1 MNHYPTSRFPAPL
14 LADSAPTAREPVSV
28 RRIVVPISVA
38 TFLIMLP
45 VTMLVPLLTQVVADR
60 FAVST
65 FWTHSF
71 MSINMVGAVV
81 AAPLGGILADRLGKR
96 KSILVAALLC
106 DGILLWA
113 LGNVRSFPLFMALRL
128 FEGMSHILALT
139 ALMAIASD
147 WAPSGGRGRMMGVIG
162 ASMMFGTTVG
172 SPLGG
177 AVGQVAPLLVFPIG
191 ALIALAAGLLVMLFV
206 RETDDCRNGI
216 TLGDIRNLVRT
227 RGALAVPY
235 AYAFI
240 DRLCVGVIISTFVL
254 YLHDILSLTP
264 HQIGM
269 MMACF
274 MLPFAALTYPAGRLI
289 DRFGRVWP
297 IALGSTAFGAV
308 FATYGLWS
316 HDMLIVAMVISG
328 VLSAAMFAPN
338 LALCA
343 DLCPKGFSATAF
355 AGFNMA
361 GSLGFLCGPL
371 LGGILCTVLMPAAGN
386 ASGYRLTLGLA
397 GAAEVLC
404 ALITL
409 PMLLRLRRRGL
420 IT

>member
-1 MNHYPTSRFPAPL
+1 MGEYPTSKFPVPL
-14 LADSAPTAREPVSV
+14 LADYAPTVHQAVSL

-38 TFLIMLP
+38 IFLIMLP
-45 VTMLVPLLTQVVADR
+45 VTMLVPVLKQVVADR

-71 MSINMVGAVV
+71 MSINMMGAIV
-81 AAPLGGILADRLGKR
+81 AAPLGGILADRMGRR
-96 KSILVAALLC
+96 KSILAGALLC
-106 DGILLWA
+106 DAILLWA
-113 LGNVRSFPLFMALRL
+113 LGNATSFPLFMALRL
-128 FEGMSHILALT
+128 CEGMSHILALT

-162 ASMMFGTTVG
+162 AAMMFGTTVG

-177 AVGQVAPLLVFPIG
+177 AIGRAAPLLVFPIG
-191 ALIALAAGLLVMLFV
+191 ALIALAAGLLVVFFV
-206 RETDDCRNGI
+206 RETDDCKNGI
-216 TLGDIRNLVRT
+216 TFRDIRDLVRSH
-227 RGALAVPY
+227 RALAVPF

-254 YLHDILSLTP
+254 YLSNSLLLAP

-297 IALGSTAFGAV
+297 MALGSIAFGMV

-316 HDMLIVAMVISG
+316 PGQLIVVMVISG

-343 DLCPKGFSATAF
+343 DLTPKGFTATAF
-355 AGFNMA
+355 AGFNVA

-371 LGGILCTVLMPAAGN
+371 LGGTLCTVLLAASGDE
-386 ASGYRLTLGLA
+386 SGYRITLGLA
-397 GAAEVLC
+397 GATEVLC

-409 PMLLRLRRRGL
+409 PMLLRLRRKGL

>member
-1 MNHYPTSRFPAPL
+1 MSEAPSSRFPAALTLDPAGVPRAASGWRAVIPL
-14 LADSAPTAREPVSV
+14 GAC
-28 RRIVVPISVA
+28 I
-38 TFLIMLP
+38 FLTMLP
-45 VTMLVPLLTQVVADR
+45 VTMMVPVLKQVVADR
-60 FAVST
+60 FGVST

-71 MSINMVGAVV
+71 MSINMVGAIV
-81 AAPLGGILADRLGKR
+81 AAPLGGILADRLGRR
-96 KSILVAALLC
+96 KWILAAALLC

-113 LGNVRSFPLFMALRL
+113 LGNAKTFPLFMALRL
-128 FEGMSHILALT
+128 CEGMSHILALT
-139 ALMAIASD
+139 TLMAIASD
-147 WAPSGGRGRMMGVIG
+147 WAPSGRRGRMMGVIG

-177 AVGQVAPLLVFPIG
+177 TIGRAAPLLVFPIG
-191 ALIALAAGLLVMLFV
+191 ALIALAAGLLVVLFV
-206 RETDDCRNGI
+206 READACRNGI
-216 TLGDIRNLVRT
+216 TFRDIRRLVRT
-227 RGALAVPY
+227 HRALAVPY

-254 YLHDILSLTP
+254 YLSDSLLLAP

-297 IALGSTAFGAV
+297 IAFGSMAFGVV

-316 HDMLIVAMVISG
+316 PDLLVVAMVISG

-343 DLCPKGFSATAF
+343 DLSPREFSATAF
-355 AGFNMA
+355 AGFNVA

-371 LGGILCTVLMPAAGN
+371 LGGTLCTVLLSASGD
-386 ASGYRLTLGLA
+386 ASGYKITLGLA
-397 GAAEVLC
+397 GATEVLC

-409 PMLLRLRRRGL
+409 PMLLRLRRKGL

>member
-1 MNHYPTSRFPAPL
+1 MSL
-14 LADSAPTAREPVSV
+14 

-45 VTMLVPLLTQVVADR
+45 VTMLVPVLKQVVADR

-71 MSINMVGAVV
+71 MSINMVGAIV

-96 KSILVAALLC
+96 KRILVAAFLC
-106 DGILLWA
+106 DGFLLWA
-113 LGNVRSFPLFMALRL
+113 LGTAKSFPFFMALRL
-128 FEGMSHILALT
+128 CEGMSHILALT

-147 WAPSGGRGRMMGVIG
+147 WAPSGGRGRMMGVVG

-177 AVGQVAPLLVFPIG
+177 AVGRAAPLLVFPIG
-191 ALIALAAGLLVMLFV
+191 ALIALAAGLLVVLFV
-206 RETDDCRNGI
+206 RETNDCRSGS
-216 TLGDIRNLVRT
+216 TLGDIRKLVRAH
-227 RGALAVPY
+227 RALAVPY

-240 DRLCVGVIISTFVL
+240 DRLCVGVIVSTFVL
-254 YLHDILSLTP
+254 YLHDSLSLAP

-297 IALGSTAFGAV
+297 IALGSMAFGVV

-316 HDMLIVAMVISG
+316 PDLLVVAMVISG

-343 DLCPKGFSATAF
+343 DLSPRGFSATAF

-371 LGGILCTVLMPAAGN
+371 LGGLLCTVLLPAAGD
-386 ASGYRLTLGLA
+386 ASGYRITFGLA
-397 GAAEVLC
+397 GATEILC

-409 PMLLRLRRRGL
+409 PMLLRLRRTEL
-420 IT
+420 TA

>member
-1 MNHYPTSRFPAPL
+1 MSNFPTSKFPVPRLVDCA
-14 LADSAPTAREPVSV
+14 SIVHESVSL
-28 RRIVVPISVA
+28 RRIVAPISLAV
-38 TFLIMLP
+38 FLAMIP
-45 VTMLVPLLTQVVADR
+45 VTMLVPVLKEVVADR
-60 FAVST
+60 FGVSI
-65 FWTHSF
+65 FWTHGF
-71 MSINMVGAVV
+71 MSINMVGAIV

-96 KSILVAALLC
+96 KRILIAAFLC
-106 DGILLWA
+106 DAILLWA
-113 LGNVRSFPLFMALRL
+113 LGSVKNFPLFMALRL
-128 FEGMSHILALT
+128 CEGMSHILALT
-139 ALMAIASD
+139 TLMAIASD
-147 WAPSGGRGRMMGVIG
+147 WAPSGRRGRMMGVIG
-162 ASMMFGTTVG
+162 AAMMFGTTVG

-177 AVGQVAPLLVFPIG
+177 VVGRAAPLLVFPIG
-191 ALIALAAGLLVMLFV
+191 ALIALAAGLLVVFFV
-206 RETDDCRNGI
+206 READDRRNGI
-216 TLGDIRNLVRT
+216 TLGDVRRLVRT
-227 RGALAVPY
+227 HRALAVPY

-254 YLHDILSLTP
+254 YLNDSLLLAP

-297 IALGSTAFGAV
+297 IALGSIAFGIV

-316 HDMLIVAMVISG
+316 PDLLVVAMVISG

-343 DLCPKGFSATAF
+343 DLSPRGFSATAF
-355 AGFNMA
+355 AGFNVA

-371 LGGILCTVLMPAAGN
+371 LGGILCTFLLPAAGD
-386 ASGYRLTLGLA
+386 ASGYRITLGLA
-397 GAAEVLC
+397 GATEILC